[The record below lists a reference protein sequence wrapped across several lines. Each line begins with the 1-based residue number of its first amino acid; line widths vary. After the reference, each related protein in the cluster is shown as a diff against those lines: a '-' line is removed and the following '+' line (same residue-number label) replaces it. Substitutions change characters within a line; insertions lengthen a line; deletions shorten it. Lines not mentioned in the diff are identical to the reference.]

1 MGDTRSDGISEG
13 KPLTRSLSVGD
24 RYNQDNAPMRRTV
37 WLELTLFW
45 LAVMLGIR
53 SVVLLQSTL
62 GLPDWI
68 LGLVPLLFIYAPVWL
83 CKYRKADSWSYHLSI
98 PAFRDFGS
106 WWAAAKLNFWMNM
119 AIWPWFIPLY
129 HIYNTHLFGKTPMG
143 ILPQDLVL
151 IVAYQF
157 FFVAIPEEFFY
168 RGYFQTRLNEIFP
181 RRFLIF
187 GVPMGWGAV
196 WASLYFAFG
205 HSLVQFQWWHFATF
219 FPGLIFAWMREKRNG
234 VLSGAMF
241 HACCNIGIVILDT
254 MYGLRSP
261 I

>member
-1 MGDTRSDGISEG
+1 
-13 KPLTRSLSVGD
+13 
-24 RYNQDNAPMRRTV
+24 MRRTV
-37 WLELTLFW
+37 WLELTFFW

-119 AIWPWFIPLY
+119 AVWPWFIPLY
-129 HIYNTHLFGKTPMG
+129 HVYNTHLFGKTPMG

>member
-37 WLELTLFW
+37 WLELTFFW

-119 AIWPWFIPLY
+119 AVWPWFIPLY
-129 HIYNTHLFGKTPMG
+129 HVYNTHLFGKTPMG

>member
-37 WLELTLFW
+37 WLELTFFW

-53 SVVLLQSTL
+53 SVVLLQSAL

-129 HIYNTHLFGKTPMG
+129 HVYNTHLFGKTPMG